1 MIYGFNSEDVAF
13 ALKGIGEE
21 RLAGNGSD
29 PAPTGKEVIFVKTPS
44 AGIPARSG
52 STVEEADC
60 SRVYLDEDLE
70 LQESDDQ
77 VVPVAN
83 TSESE
88 IAGDTYVKAVMLGVN
103 WVAVTGGGG
112 GGGGDQMF
120 QLQNSA
126 EISAASGLTFGTGT
140 ASLLQI
146 NIGATAYE
154 DAGEP
159 AVTMINPFEEA
170 VPSGAMITAY
180 KKTHTF
186 ADDSTDDR
194 YVIVQVSC
202 PAETP

>member
-1 MIYGFNSEDVAF
+1 
-13 ALKGIGEE
+13 
-21 RLAGNGSD
+21 
-29 PAPTGKEVIFVKTPS
+29 
-44 AGIPARSG
+44 
-52 STVEEADC
+52 
-60 SRVYLDEDLE
+60 
-70 LQESDDQ
+70 
-77 VVPVAN
+77 
-83 TSESE
+83 
-88 IAGDTYVKAVMLGVN
+88 
-103 WVAVTGGGG
+103 
-112 GGGGDQMF
+112 MF